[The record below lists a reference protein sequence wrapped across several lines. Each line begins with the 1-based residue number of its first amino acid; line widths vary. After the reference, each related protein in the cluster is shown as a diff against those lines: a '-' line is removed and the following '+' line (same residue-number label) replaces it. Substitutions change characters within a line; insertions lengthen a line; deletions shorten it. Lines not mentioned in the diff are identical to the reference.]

1 VSATAQTKP
10 GDRRTTGTMSSPNSV
25 SMYRNARH
33 DSFHRELAQL
43 LSLPDAKRSPGYTSG
58 AGEIGREPPFNWM
71 RRDLARVG
79 RRNT

>member
-1 VSATAQTKP
+1 MSATAQTKP
-10 GDRRTTGTMSSPNSV
+10 GDRRTTGTMSSYNGV

-43 LSLPDAKRSPGYTSG
+43 LSLPDPKRSPGYTSG
-58 AGEIGREPPFNWM
+58 ADEIGKDLPFNWM
-71 RRDLARVG
+71 RRDLARVD